1 VAASG
6 KINQDHPLKS
16 VLPFMRRN
24 NRPCFAAV
32 LIALVLFAQWMGM
45 NHRIEHA
52 DLVNGRHTV
61 LHVAASQTANADLP
75 VEYAGDKS
83 HSCTLYDGV
92 ALADSAPPLFFL
104 PVLQT
109 GVRIL
114 ALWAAH
120 ASWDAPL
127 LCHFSSRAP
136 PRA

>member
-1 VAASG
+1 M
-6 KINQDHPLKS
+6 KP
-16 VLPFMRRN
+16 VLPFMRRA

-32 LIALVLFAQWMGM
+32 LIALVLFAQWMGLK
-45 NHRIEHA
+45 HRIEHA
-52 DLVNGRHTV
+52 DLIDGRHTV
-61 LHVAASQTANADLP
+61 LHVAAQAVSADQP

-109 GVRIL
+109 SARIL

-120 ASWDAPL
+120 ESWDAPL

-136 PRA
+136 PRV

>member
-1 VAASG
+1 M
-6 KINQDHPLKS
+6 KP

-32 LIALVLFAQWMGM
+32 LIALMLFAQWMGLK
-45 NHRIEHA
+45 HRIEHA
-52 DLVNGRHTV
+52 DVIDGHHAV
-61 LHVAASQTANADLP
+61 LQVAAQVAGTDQP

-83 HSCTLYDGV
+83 HSCTLFDGV
-92 ALADSAPPLFFL
+92 ALADSAPSLFFL

-109 GVRIL
+109 GAKIL